1 MPTSPTP
8 SAAAWG
14 FIAGWTLL
22 LTYLGFTTGFAAL
35 VGSFSG
41 AALKGLGAD
50 VGNGWILIGAMGVVV
65 AWWLAYRDMRLAGR
79 LMLAMEAVA
88 MIAILYLCM
97 DILRQVHPGREE
109 IRASFTPSASFN
121 GWVGLGFGMVYSI
134 LSFAGF
140 EGAATLGEETLD
152 PRRNIPIALFG
163 TVLFSGVFFVFVA
176 FCEVAGFGLHGLKEL
191 GNSQAPLDD
200 LALRYASPRLA
211 IVLDLVA
218 AASCFSGMLGGLAAA
233 GRVLFALCRAGLS
246 PPLALVHP
254 LHRTPASAVSLTALV
269 VIVAFLAW
277 SPFAGSGNYY
287 SYTSTIGTLALILIY
302 IGVGGAEM
310 VEAWRERRPLWSAVC
325 TLGPILLL
333 WVLYRN
339 IYPVPEFPNNLWPY
353 VAVIW
358 ALASWGLMKLR
369 PGVTR
374 APLPDYR

>member
-1 MPTSPTP
+1 
-8 SAAAWG
+8 
-14 FIAGWTLL
+14 
-22 LTYLGFTTGFAAL
+22 
-35 VGSFSG
+35 
-41 AALKGLGAD
+41 
-50 VGNGWILIGAMGVVV
+50 
-65 AWWLAYRDMRLAGR
+65 
-79 LMLAMEAVA
+79 
-88 MIAILYLCM
+88 
-97 DILRQVHPGREE
+97 
-109 IRASFTPSASFN
+109 
-121 GWVGLGFGMVYSI
+121 MVFSI

-140 EGAATLGEETLD
+140 EGAATLGEETIN

-163 TVLFSGVFFVFVA
+163 TVLCSGVFFVFVA
-176 FCEVAGFGLHGLKEL
+176 FCEVAGFGPQGLKDL

-233 GRVLFALCRAGLS
+233 GRVLFAICRAGLS
-246 PPLALVHP
+246 PALARVHP
-254 LHRTPASAVSLTALV
+254 VHRTPSPAVSLAGVV

-287 SYTSTIGTLALILIY
+287 SYTSTIGVLALILIY

-310 VEAWRERRPLWSAVC
+310 VEAWREHRRLWSAVC

-358 ALASWGLMKLR
+358 ALASWVLMRLR
-369 PGVTR
+369 PGVTH